1 MGISVSSVHLRM
13 LFLCITLLPLV
24 KKAAPMVQPLGQG
37 TGNKMYTPIDPEH
50 YTPDEVYKA
59 ANKDDCHP
67 VEKLT
72 YVDECIPYV
81 EKTCFTQQKE
91 LCKDVYEKNCTAVID
106 EYEERECFDVT
117 ELICQLGENVQY
129 EMVDETHTVQRC
141 TKVSDRI
148 CDTVYDLSIT
158 TKDDFQCVDIDYQYC
173 WDEEK
178 IVKDRTCIFSVD
190 FDCGKYK
197 PKDGKGAVGCQ
208 KTPTKKCYDTP
219 RKVSEQLSSPVPT
232 SGARSSP
239 TRFPSPWRSRTAT
252 TRQLRSV
259 SWRSAP
265 DPRRP
270 SSMPTPRSAN
280 PLSVRCARML
290 RRRNCVPSATR
301 SRRTCAATSPRSTA
315 RKRRRNTASRPRR
328 RSGNR
333 SAPRKG
339 RRSSMILSVM
349 SKSICSVLIN
359 L

>member
-1 MGISVSSVHLRM
+1 MGSTSPPTIM
-13 LFLCITLLPLV
+13 LCVLLVLLP
-24 KKAAPMVQPLGQG
+24 AALAGPLDIKPLGQG
-37 TGNKMYTPIDPEH
+37 TGNDMYTPIDPEH

-67 VEKLT
+67 VEKLS

-91 LCKDVYEKNCTAVID
+91 LCKDVFEKNCTAVID

-117 ELICQLGENVQY
+117 
-129 EMVDETHTVQRC
+129 
-141 TKVSDRI
+141 DRI

-219 RKVSEQLSSPVPT
+219 RKV
-232 SGARSSP
+232 
-239 TRFPSPWRSRTAT
+239 
-252 TRQLRSV
+252 
-259 SWRSAP
+259 
-265 DPRRP
+265 
-270 SSMPTPRSAN
+270 
-280 PLSVRCARML
+280 
-290 RRRNCVPSATR
+290 
-301 SRRTCAATSPRSTA
+301 
-315 RKRRRNTASRPRR
+315 
-328 RSGNR
+328 
-333 SAPRKG
+333 
-339 RRSSMILSVM
+339 
-349 SKSICSVLIN
+349 
-359 L
+359 

>member
-1 MGISVSSVHLRM
+1 MGTSPAAIMVYL
-13 LFLCITLLPLV
+13 LFVLLP
-24 KKAAPMVQPLGQG
+24 AALAEPLGQG
-37 TGNKMYTPIDPEH
+37 TGNDKYAPIDPEH

-91 LCKDVYEKNCTAVID
+91 LCKDVFEKNCTAVID

-129 EMVDETHTVQRC
+129 EMVDETYTVHRC

-219 RKVSEQLSSPVPT
+219 RKVSEQLCKPRTDKWCEKFTNEIPFPVEKQNCHNE
-232 SGARSSP
+232 AMKKCELEVR
-239 TRFPSPWRSRTAT
+239 TRPKKAKQYTYTKECKPVV
-252 TRQLRSV
+252 RQVCEDAEKKKLRPVCDKIQKNVCSYK
-259 SWRSAP
+259 P
-265 DPRRP
+265 QEH
-270 SSMPTPRSAN
+270 
-280 PLSVRCARML
+280 C
-290 RRRNCVPSATR
+290 
-301 SRRTCAATSPRSTA
+301 
-315 RKRRRNTASRPRR
+315 KERRRNTASRPRR
-328 RSGNR
+328 RSGSR
-333 SAPRKG
+333 SAPRRG
-339 RRSSMILSVM
+339 RRSSMTPSAM
-349 SKSICSVLIN
+349 SKSTYQL
-359 L
+359 

>member
-1 MGISVSSVHLRM
+1 MGTSPAIIMLYHL
-13 LFLCITLLPLV
+13 FVLLP
-24 KKAAPMVQPLGQG
+24 AAFAVPLDIKPLGQG
-37 TGNKMYTPIDPEH
+37 TGNDMYKPIDPEH

-91 LCKDVYEKNCTAVID
+91 LCKDVYEKNCTDVI
-106 EYEERECFDVT
+106 
-117 ELICQLGENVQY
+117 ELLCQLGESVQY
-129 EMVDETHTVQRC
+129 EMVDETYTVQRC

-219 RKVSEQLSSPVPT
+219 RKVSEQLCKPRTDKWCEKFTNEIPFPVEKQ
-232 SGARSSP
+232 SCHNEAMKKCELEVR
-239 TRFPSPWRSRTAT
+239 TRPKKAKQYTYTKECKPVV
-252 TRQLRSV
+252 RQVCEDAEKKKLRPVCDKIQKNVCSYKPQEHCQEEEKKYCFKTEKKV
-259 SWRSAP
+259 WEQVC
-265 DPRRP
+265 
-270 SSMPTPRSAN
+270 TKE
-280 PLSVRCARML
+280 
-290 RRRNCVPSATR
+290 
-301 SRRTCAATSPRSTA
+301 
-315 RKRRRNTASRPRR
+315 RKEIIDDTFSY
-328 RSGNR
+328 
-333 SAPRKG
+333 
-339 RRSSMILSVM
+339 V
-349 SKSICSVLIN
+349 
-359 L
+359 